1 MLVGSAVRVAMF
13 SLQMKLVLA
22 SRKKA
27 RGKAHRIGT
36 ATWLT
41 ENKSFQTLKKQRIK
55 RKKKKQNKILNK

>member
-1 MLVGSAVRVAMF
+1 MPVGSAVGVAMF

-41 ENKSFQTLKKQRIK
+41 ESKSFQILKKQR
-55 RKKKKQNKILNK
+55 KKKAKQNS